1 MIGVFDSG
9 IGGLT
14 VLRWIRQQ
22 LPQAPLVYVADQ
34 RWSPYGSKPSWLLQ
48 QRCDAIADWLLR
60 QGATLLVLA
69 CNTATA
75 HCIETLRKRL
85 PVIIVGVEPGIK
97 PAALGSRTG
106 TIGILATE
114 NTLASTRYQ
123 DLAARFNPN
132 TRILNQSC
140 PHLAEAIERGP
151 DNPDIDR
158 LLHEYVPGL
167 VEAGIDRLV
176 LGCTHYPLARE
187 RIQALIGSGVRVIDT
202 GEAIA
207 AEVGRR
213 YQPVP
218 GQTAQTTLLTTGDP
232 ARLAKLI
239 NAYPSLKAAFGEAY
253 CAQAPATL
261 LDGPV

>member
-14 VLRWIRQQ
+14 VLRWMRQR
-22 LPQAPLVYVADQ
+22 LPQAPLLYVADQ
-34 RWSPYGSKPSWLLQ
+34 RWSPYGAKPNWLLQ
-48 QRCDAIADWLLR
+48 QRCDAIADWLIH
-60 QGATLLVLA
+60 QGATMLVVA

-75 HCIETLRKRL
+75 HCIEALRKRL
-85 PVIIVGVEPGIK
+85 TVVIVGVEPGIK

-114 NTLASTRYQ
+114 NTLASSRYQ
-123 DLAARFNPN
+123 DLASRFNPN

-158 LLHEYVPGL
+158 LLNEYVPGL

-187 RIQALIGSGVRVIDT
+187 RIQALIGPGIRLIDT

-213 YQPVP
+213 YQPIP
-218 GQTAQTTLLTTGDP
+218 GETASTSLLTTGDP
-232 ARLAKLI
+232 QRLRKLI
-239 NAYPSLKAAFGEAY
+239 QSYPSLKEAFGDAD
-253 CAQAPATL
+253 CAQAPAAL
-261 LDGPV
+261 LDGPL

>member
-14 VLRWIRQQ
+14 VLRWVRQR
-22 LPQAPLVYVADQ
+22 LPQAPLLYVADQ
-34 RWSPYGSKPSWLLQ
+34 RWSPYGAKPSWLLQ
-48 QRCDAIADWLLR
+48 QRCDAIADWLIH
-60 QGATLLVLA
+60 QGATLLVVA

-75 HCIETLRKRL
+75 HCVEALRKRL
-85 PVIIVGVEPGIK
+85 TVVVVGVEPGIK

-114 NTLASTRYQ
+114 NTLASSRYQ

-132 TRILNQSC
+132 TRILNQPC
-140 PHLAEAIERGP
+140 PHLADAIERGP

-167 VEAGIDRLV
+167 VEAGVDRLV
-176 LGCTHYPLARE
+176 LGCTHYPLVRE
-187 RIQALIGSGVRVIDT
+187 RIQALIGSGIRLIDT

-213 YQPVP
+213 YQSIP
-218 GQTAQTTLLTTGDP
+218 GETASTRLLTTGD
-232 ARLAKLI
+232 AQRLRKLI
-239 NAYPSLKAAFGEAY
+239 QAYPSLNAAFSEAD
-253 CAQAPATL
+253 CAQAPAAL
-261 LDGPV
+261 LDGPM

>member
-14 VLRWIRQQ
+14 VLRWVRQR
-22 LPQAPLVYVADQ
+22 LPQAPLLYVADQ
-34 RWSPYGSKPSWLLQ
+34 RWSPYGAKPSWQLQ
-48 QRCDAIADWLLR
+48 QRCDAIADWLLS
-60 QGATLLVLA
+60 QGASLLVVA

-75 HCIETLRKRL
+75 HCVEKLRQRL
-85 PVIIVGVEPGIK
+85 PVVIVGVEPGIK

-114 NTLASTRYQ
+114 NTLASSRYQ

-187 RIQALIGSGVRVIDT
+187 RIQALIGTGIRLIDT

-213 YQPVP
+213 YQPDYAEQP
-218 GQTAQTTLLTTGDP
+218 STRLLTTGEP
-232 ARLAKLI
+232 ERLRQLI
-239 NAYPSLKAAFGEAY
+239 AAYPSLAEAFASADCG
-253 CAQAPATL
+253 QAPRAL
-261 LDGPV
+261 LDGPA